1 MEIKWY
7 PDKQMSEIYQ
17 QTGMQFA
24 FLGPLDEKVHKQCH
38 PFVLCRDFL
47 HDAVRA
53 HLNKSRWQIHG
64 FIYEY
69 GKYPA
74 VDMEMMRM
82 LVRKKFYTSK
92 TAKEK
97 VDKLKA
103 KEIAKKLKKFEEDM
117 VDFSLRLIHHYEDIG
132 EIEEK
137 TVIDTNTDDM
147 GNPVFIFTG
156 SPVWMSSPFLVSMY
170 TYLIR
175 LGDKAIVDFKSDDD
189 LRKGYQNMITNIKT
203 QDNDIKYLKKN
214 WDKLHIVMAK
224 RTELFGEE
232 AIHQIYFKGVSDS
245 MFHNNCGIFNLCNL
259 SSADKDLNDKLK
271 KMVAEAS
278 GDGKRGKEKVN
289 KS

>member
-1 MEIKWY
+1 MKIKWY
-7 PDKQMSEIYQ
+7 PDKSMSEIYQ

-53 HLNKSRWQIHG
+53 HLNKNRWQIHG

-74 VDMEMMRM
+74 VDMDAMRM
-82 LVRKKFYTSK
+82 LVRKKFFTTKAGKKNMNK
-92 TAKEK
+92 TGEK
-97 VDKLKA
+97 HITEKT
-103 KEIAKKLKKFEEDM
+103 KKFEEDM
-117 VDFSLRLIHHYEDIG
+117 LDFSLRLIHHYEDIG
-132 EIEEK
+132 GIEEK
-137 TVIDTNTDDM
+137 SVVDKDIDDM

-170 TYLIR
+170 TFLIR
-175 LGDKAIVDFKSDDD
+175 LGDKEIVDFKTDDD
-189 LRKGYQNMITNIKT
+189 LRKGYQDLMTNFKT
-203 QDNDIKYLKKN
+203 SDNDIRYLGKN
-214 WDKLHIVMAK
+214 WDKLHLVMT
-224 RTELFGEE
+224 RREELFGKEP
-232 AIHQIYFKGVSDS
+232 IHKIYHDKVTDS
-245 MFHNNCGIFNLCNL
+245 MFHNNCGIFNLCNFT
-259 SSADKDLNDKLK
+259 SADKSLNNKLR

-278 GDGKRGKEKVN
+278 KDGKKGKEEVN

>member
-1 MEIKWY
+1 LKIKWY
-7 PDKQMSEIYQ
+7 PDKSMSEIYQ

-24 FLGPLDEKVHKQCH
+24 LLGPLDKKVHKQCH

-47 HDAVRA
+47 HDAVKA
-53 HLNKSRWQIHG
+53 HLNKSKWQIHG

-74 VDMEMMRM
+74 VDMDMMRM

-92 TAKEK
+92 PTEVTIKGAAGK
-97 VDKLKA
+97 
-103 KEIAKKLKKFEEDM
+103 IKKFEEDM
-117 VDFSLRLIHHYEDIG
+117 VDFSLRLIHHYENIG
-132 EIEEK
+132 GIEEK
-137 TVIDTNTDDM
+137 SIIDKDIDDV

-175 LGDKAIVDFKSDDD
+175 LGDKEIVSFETDDD
-189 LRKGYQNMITNIKT
+189 LRKGYQDLMKDTKGN
-203 QDNDIKYLKKN
+203 DNDISYLRKN
-214 WDKLHIVMAK
+214 WDKLHIVMT
-224 RTELFGEE
+224 RREELFGKD
-232 AIHQIYFKGVSDS
+232 AIHKIYFDKVTNS

-259 SSADKDLNDKLK
+259 TSADKSLNDKLR

-278 GDGKRGKEKVN
+278 KDGKEKVN

>member
-1 MEIKWY
+1 
-7 PDKQMSEIYQ
+7 MSEIYQ

-24 FLGPLDEKVHKQCH
+24 FLGPLDKKVHKQCH

-47 HDAVRA
+47 HDAVKA
-53 HLNKSRWQIHG
+53 HLNKNRWQIHG

-74 VDMEMMRM
+74 VDMDMMRM

-92 TAKEK
+92 PTKQAIEG
-97 VDKLKA
+97 A
-103 KEIAKKLKKFEEDM
+103 TKKIKKFEEDM

-132 EIEEK
+132 DIEEK
-137 TVIDTNTDDM
+137 SVVDTDTDPN

-175 LGDKAIVDFKSDDD
+175 LGDKEIMNFKSDDD
-189 LRKGYQNMITNIKT
+189 LRKGYQNLMTGFKGN
-203 QDNDIKYLKKN
+203 DNDIKYLKKN
-214 WDKLHIVMAK
+214 WDKLHLVMS
-224 RTELFGEE
+224 RRIELFGED
-232 AIHQIYFKGVSDS
+232 AIHKIYYDKVSDS

-259 SSADKDLNDKLK
+259 SSADKSLNDSLK
-271 KMVAEAS
+271 KMVAEAVK
-278 GDGKRGKEKVN
+278 DGKKGKEKAN